1 MKSTISEM
9 KNDKIVLI
17 AYWIYY
23 KGSEL
28 IKKSL
33 ESTPSEEKKKKE
45 NAFEKGAEFQ

>member
-1 MKSTISEM
+1 M

-33 ESTPSEEKKKKE
+33 ESTPSEEKKKKKTLLRKE
-45 NAFEKGAEFQ
+45 QNFNDL